1 MFRSLRRLAL
11 AVLCAAPAL
20 AAQQNVGINLSRG
33 PVTVTGVLCGF
44 DCNDP
49 NNLMR
54 VRVSIFDSLTVRLI
68 GDANRPATLVFGI
81 GPTPPACPFLRIPGI
96 GNSLLIDPPTLVLGP
111 LVAALSGPNRW
122 CGTATASQA
131 VATLSIPAA
140 ASGALI
146 SLQGL
151 TFDAGRPAFTRAIEL
166 VIL

>member
-11 AVLCAAPAL
+11 AILCAAPAL

-49 NNLMR
+49 NNRPR
-54 VRVSIFDSLTVRLI
+54 VPVQIFETLTVRLI
-68 GDANRPATLVFGI
+68 GDANQPATLVFGI
-81 GPTPPACPFLRIPGI
+81 GPTQPACPFLRIPGI

-111 LVAALSGPNRW
+111 SVAALNGPNRW
-122 CGTATASQA
+122 CGTATAGQVTA
-131 VATLSIPAA
+131 ILSIPAA
-140 ASGALI
+140 ASGLLI

-151 TFDAGRPAFTRAIEL
+151 TFDAGQPAFTRAIEL
-166 VIL
+166 AIL